1 MPATLDSRS
10 WKTIRGQF
18 ISIIGANITCRCAK
32 SLDGI
37 SPNAHLGDG
46 LFDLILIRKTSRMQ
60 YLRHMMRIANRGD
73 LVGVQLLIFS
83 LIAVSLNS
91 NGFHVRGANPF
102 GLSSKLSVKM
112 G

>member
-1 MPATLDSRS
+1 MPIYDFLEIACQKYCYFSLFRCTRCAEKDVDKTDSSLNS
-10 WKTIRGQF
+10 WKTVRGQF

-60 YLRHMMRIANRGD
+60 YLRHMLRIANRGD
-73 LVGVQLLIFS
+73 LVG
-83 LIAVSLNS
+83 
-91 NGFHVRGANPF
+91 
-102 GLSSKLSVKM
+102 
-112 G
+112 